1 MFDDDC
7 DGQSITRGLAGQERL
22 HAAWRARLHG
32 RPFVAREDLDPSTIG
47 CELAHVSLL
56 AREPG
61 NLRFRLAGSALRQT
75 FGREARGLRVD
86 EVEACASAAAWMDAT
101 HQAMNRRDAVS
112 GRTRL
117 ADGRVHFWLRLPM
130 SSDGVHA
137 DLVLCHDRYLPSDAL
152 ADPDMAARAADL
164 ALRLDV
170 GAEMQAA

>member
-7 DGQSITRGLAGQERL
+7 GRHAETRQLRGQERL

-32 RPFVAREDLDPSTIG
+32 RVFVMREELDPSSIG
-47 CELAHVSLL
+47 AELAHVSIL

-61 NLRFRLAGSALRQT
+61 SLRFRLAGSALRQM

-86 EVEACASAAAWMDAT
+86 EVEACAQASAWMDAT

-112 GRTRL
+112 GCTRL

-137 DLVLCHDRYLPSDAL
+137 DMVLCHDRYLTLDAL

-164 ALRLDV
+164 ALRLDAV
-170 GAEMQAA
+170 EMQAA